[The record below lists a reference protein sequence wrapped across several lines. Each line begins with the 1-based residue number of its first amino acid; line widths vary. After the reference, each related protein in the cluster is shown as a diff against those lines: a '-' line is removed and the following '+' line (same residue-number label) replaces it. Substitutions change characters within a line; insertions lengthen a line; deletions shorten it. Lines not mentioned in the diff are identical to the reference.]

1 MQFYSSYTLILL
13 TALSL
18 SSFFQMGC
26 SKTASTPF
34 ILPDK
39 LYTIKSVIDIGN
51 NGNASDIRV
60 TADPSKLLVASDI
73 LNTRLIITK
82 AAKSITEK
90 AAGSLASGKY
100 YSFAVNTDKG
110 QIIKPDASLKDTDG
124 DIIKAGDYIAY
135 IYILGKENSTQLS
148 DPKSFTLS
156 DKPVLAGDFLG
167 TWEDLGFPGPGSFTI
182 SLRINTDYTGSLF
195 YSDNFRPYGKGG
207 TLDDAKMIFTISGN
221 RFTCTMNQF
230 IGQYTGGGAFG
241 ANGGCPNVKELSG
254 SVVDDVSLVFDQFIW
269 ADCDGSREVK
279 MKFTKQ

>member
-1 MQFYSSYTLILL
+1 MQFHLSLKLMLFLAITLSSY
-13 TALSL
+13 
-18 SSFFQMGC
+18 FQMGC
-26 SKTASTPF
+26 SKTTSTPF

-51 NGNASDIRV
+51 NGNASDIKITV
-60 TADPSKLLVASDI
+60 DPSNLLVASDI
-73 LNTRLIITK
+73 LNTRIIVTK

-100 YSFAVNTDKG
+100 FSFAVNTAKG
-110 QIIKPDASLKDTDG
+110 QIIKPDATVKDSDG
-124 DIIKAGDYIAY
+124 DIIKAGDYNAY
-135 IYILGKENSTQLS
+135 VFIQGKENSTQLS
-148 DPKSFTLS
+148 TPKSFTLS

-167 TWEDLGFPGPGSFTI
+167 TWEDLGPPGPGSFTI
-182 SLRINTDYTGSLF
+182 SLRINVDYTGSLF

-207 TLDDAKMIFTISGN
+207 TLDDAKMLFTFSGN
-221 RFTCTMNQF
+221 RFTCNMNQF

-254 SVVDDVSLVFDQFIW
+254 SVAEDVSLVFDQFIW

-279 MKFTKQ
+279 MKFTKK